1 MGEESK
7 QEERVRSSS
16 PIGFLDVTS
25 PGEMGEVC
33 EHYYPFRSVLRRG
46 PKASTL
52 SEKRLGSLEDFPVP
66 AL

>member
-1 MGEESK
+1 MGKESK
-7 QEERVRSSS
+7 QEGRVRRSS

-33 EHYYPFRSVLRRG
+33 EHYPFRSVLRRG
-46 PKASTL
+46 PRALTL